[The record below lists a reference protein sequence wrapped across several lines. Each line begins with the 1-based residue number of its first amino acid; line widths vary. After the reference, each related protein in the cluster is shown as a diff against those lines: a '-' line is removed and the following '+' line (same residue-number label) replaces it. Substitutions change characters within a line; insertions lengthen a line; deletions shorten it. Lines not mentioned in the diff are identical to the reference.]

1 MTYFTSIDWPLG
13 RLMLISDGEALTGI
27 WFHEGRHAIAAEP
40 DWQEHAMA
48 TPFRDVQR
56 QLQEYW
62 EGRRQT
68 FDLPLRPRGTA
79 FQQRVWDQI
88 ALVPFGAT
96 ITYRELA
103 TRAGS
108 PDGSRAAGLATGR
121 NPISIVIPCHR
132 IIGTNGSLT
141 GFGGGLDRKRALLGF
156 ESAVAQGTKTRLAPQ
171 TLFALDGGRQA
182 G

>member
-1 MTYFTSIDWPLG
+1 M
-13 RLMLISDGEALTGI
+13 
-27 WFHEGRHAIAAEP
+27 AA
-40 DWQEHAMA
+40 
-48 TPFRDVQR
+48 PFRDVQR
-56 QLQEYW
+56 QLREYW

-68 FDLPLRPRGTA
+68 FDLPLRPQGTA
-79 FQQRVWDQI
+79 FQQRVWTQI

-156 ESAVAQGTKTRLAPQ
+156 ESAVAQGTKTPSVMGMLTFVSTPPDCAARFGVIASGPD
-171 TLFALDGGRQA
+171 TRSV
-182 G
+182 